1 MASLNYFAK
10 LTDTGDN
17 GAGPYTLT
25 IEKNSTTGFSG
36 GTAITPDFGA
46 TNALGVLNPQELAY
60 AFARAV
66 GDNIAAANTVD
77 TLNSTA

>member
-1 MASLNYFAK
+1 MAALNFFCK

-17 GAGPYTLT
+17 GSGPYTLS

-36 GTAITPDFGA
+36 GTTITPDFGS
-46 TNALGVLNPQELAY
+46 TNSLGVLNPQELAY
-60 AFARAV
+60 AFARAA
-66 GDNIAAANTVD
+66 GDVIAAANTVD